1 MPVRPSRKASSK
13 NSTAL
18 PAVPSG
24 APAWVTPEL
33 IQKTLDVWQPYYEEE
48 LIPEDALAIIMGTT
62 ELLHSLSQGHSHEA
76 VRRTGP
82 REQP

>member
-1 MPVRPSRKASSK
+1 MPVRPSRKAPSSA
-13 NSTAL
+13 STAI
-18 PAVPSG
+18 PVVPSG

-33 IQKTLDVWQPYYEEE
+33 IRKTLDVWQPYYEEE

-62 ELLHSLSQGHSHEA
+62 QLLDSLAQGHSHEA
-76 VRRTGP
+76 VPRTGP